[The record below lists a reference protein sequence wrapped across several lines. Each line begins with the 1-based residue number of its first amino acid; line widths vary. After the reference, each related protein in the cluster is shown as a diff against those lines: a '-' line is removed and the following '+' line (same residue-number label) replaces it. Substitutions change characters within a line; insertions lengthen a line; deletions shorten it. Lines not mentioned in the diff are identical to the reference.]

1 MAEFRRLSMG
11 TGGGD
16 YFEPP
21 EVNGEDDDSNTYLPV
36 ELPNNLSQVS
46 YPPSTFSF
54 SDSHYPSSTHTSGSF
69 LNSYS
74 SGSHYPSN
82 THTSGSHYPSS
93 THTSGS
99 HYPSSTHTS
108 GSHYPSSTHT
118 SDSH

>member
-46 YPPSTFSF
+46 YPPSTFII
-54 SDSHYPSSTHTSGSF
+54 
-69 LNSYS
+69 L
-74 SGSHYPSN
+74 
-82 THTSGSHYPSS
+82 
-93 THTSGS
+93 
-99 HYPSSTHTS
+99 
-108 GSHYPSSTHT
+108 
-118 SDSH
+118 

>member
-36 ELPNNLSQVS
+36 ELSNNLSQVS

-82 THTSGSHYPSS
+82 THTSGSFSDSHSTGSQYPSNKQ
-93 THTSGS
+93 TSGS
-99 HYPSSTHTS
+99 FSYS
-108 GSHYPSSTHT
+108 
-118 SDSH
+118 